1 MEKKSFVNRLVIQVT
16 IVLAVMVGMSII
28 YFHLAWRIDSGN
40 FLRPVI
46 TTLSAWMLFIS
57 IGFGT
62 LYIYPTA
69 FFRGASAGERIIA
82 CLVTPVV
89 WNIKEMVRVSEFFSL
104 GETLYY
110 GLNTSFLLAFFGTFG
125 LMGLCEL
132 ICRGASAS
140 AAMSPSRYFPRLR
153 LSLFSRDWPYCACV
167 CYGAWESTSFIST
180 FKGTDRF
187 LFDVW
192 DSGPRSTHLLLGA

>member
-40 FLRPVI
+40 SLRPVI
-46 TTLSAWMLFIS
+46 TTLSSWLLFIS

-69 FFRGASAGERIIA
+69 FFRGAGAGERIIA

-89 WNIKEMVRVSEFFSL
+89 WNIKEMVRVSEVFSL

-132 ICRGASAS
+132 ICRWRLGKRGDEPVKVF
-140 AAMSPSRYFPRLR
+140 SPAPLVAIFAGLAVLCVCLLWGLGVHFFYIYIQGYR
-153 LSLFSRDWPYCACV
+153 SLF
-167 CYGAWESTSFIST
+167 I
-180 FKGTDRF
+180 
-187 LFDVW
+187 
-192 DSGPRSTHLLLGA
+192 